1 MGGTLSGLLGEVGME
16 ITEKQ
21 ISNVVPSRNTLR
33 EWEIDLATDCIF
45 GLCWELKQAK
55 VQQLGITT
63 DHGHRKG
70 QDHLVKLLSFPRR
83 TSDDNYTIDFLCLNV
98 DSAGHSTEEASKAI
112 LEDVSAFL
120 DILCN
125 FVHDVKLSV
134 ITGDAGGGASV
145 QQLHPALKAK
155 GIMDKYSKRL
165 SCDMHNLNKALEI
178 ACIDTWG
185 RQGIGHLTPFQMIWL
200 FVRLLKHIRK
210 ELVD

>member
-70 QDHLVKLLSFPRR
+70 QDHLVKLLSFPR
-83 TSDDNYTIDFLCLNV
+83 
-98 DSAGHSTEEASKAI
+98 
-112 LEDVSAFL
+112 
-120 DILCN
+120 
-125 FVHDVKLSV
+125 
-134 ITGDAGGGASV
+134 
-145 QQLHPALKAK
+145 
-155 GIMDKYSKRL
+155 
-165 SCDMHNLNKALEI
+165 
-178 ACIDTWG
+178 
-185 RQGIGHLTPFQMIWL
+185 
-200 FVRLLKHIRK
+200 
-210 ELVD
+210 